1 MAVYVNEKILTD
13 IAGGSAAAFKELYA
27 LTSDTVYGFA
37 LSILK
42 NSHDAEDIMQE
53 VYIKIY
59 NNADTY
65 QHQGKPMAWI
75 LTIVRNMCYNKI
87 RDTKQ
92 HDDISDHAHYI
103 SDNCHESG
111 INAIVLEE
119 AMNVLNEDE
128 RQIVML
134 HSIAGMKH
142 REIAD
147 IVDMPV
153 STVLSK
159 YNRSLK
165 KLKKALEGREV

>member
-1 MAVYVNEKILTD
+1 MAVYVDEKILSE
-13 IAGGSAAAFKELYA
+13 IAAGSAAAFKELYA

-53 VYIKIY
+53 AYVKIY
-59 NNADTY
+59 KSADTY
-65 QHQGKPMAWI
+65 QKQGKPLAWI
-75 LTIVRNMCYNKI
+75 LTIVRNLCYNRI

-92 HDDISDHAHYI
+92 HEDIADYTHSI
-103 SDNCHESG
+103 SDNGHENG
-111 INAIVLEE
+111 INAIILEE
-119 AMNVLNEDE
+119 AMNVLNEEE

-134 HSIAGMKH
+134 HSMTGMKH
-142 REIAD
+142 REIAQ

-165 KLKKALEGREV
+165 KLKQALEVREA

>member
-1 MAVYVNEKILTD
+1 MAVYVDEKILSE
-13 IAGGSAAAFKELYA
+13 IAAGSAAAFKELYA

-53 VYIKIY
+53 TYVKIY
-59 NNADTY
+59 KSADTY
-65 QHQGKPMAWI
+65 QKQGKPMAWI
-75 LTIVRNMCYNKI
+75 LTIVRNLCYNRI

-92 HDDISDHAHYI
+92 HEDIADYTHSI
-103 SDNCHESG
+103 SGNEHENG
-111 INAIVLEE
+111 INAIILED
-119 AMNVLNEDE
+119 AMNVLNEEE

-134 HSIAGMKH
+134 HSMTGMKH
-142 REIAD
+142 REVAQ

-165 KLKKALEGREV
+165 KLKQALEIREA

>member
-1 MAVYVNEKILTD
+1 MAVYVNEKILSD
-13 IAGGSAAAFKELYA
+13 IAAGSASAFKELYA

-59 NNADTY
+59 NSADTY
-65 QHQGKPMAWI
+65 QKQGKPMAWI

-92 HDDISDHAHYI
+92 HDDITDHAHYI

-119 AMNVLNEDE
+119 AMNVLNEEE

-134 HSIAGMKH
+134 HSMTGMKH

>member
-1 MAVYVNEKILTD
+1 MAVYVDEKILSD
-13 IAGGSAAAFKELYA
+13 IAAGSASAFKELYV

-42 NSHDAEDIMQE
+42 NSYDAEEIMQE
-53 VYIKIY
+53 AYVKIY
-59 NNADTY
+59 NSADTY
-65 QHQGKPMAWI
+65 QKQGKPMAWI
-75 LTIVRNMCYNKI
+75 LTIVRNMCYNRI

-92 HDDISDHAHYI
+92 HEDIADYTYSISDKG
-103 SDNCHESG
+103 HEND
-111 INAIVLEE
+111 INAIILEE

-134 HSIAGMKH
+134 HSMAGMKH
-142 REIAD
+142 REIAE

-165 KLKKALEGREV
+165 KLRQALEVKEV

>member
-1 MAVYVNEKILTD
+1 MAVYVDEKILSE
-13 IAGGSAAAFKELYA
+13 IAAGSASAFKELYT
-27 LTSDTVYGFA
+27 LTSEAVYGFA

-59 NNADTY
+59 NSADTY
-65 QHQGKPMAWI
+65 QKQGKPMAWI
-75 LTIVRNMCYNKI
+75 LTIVRNLCYNRI
-87 RDTKQ
+87 RDTRQ
-92 HDDISDHAHYI
+92 HDDIADYTHSLSDSDHEA
-103 SDNCHESG
+103 G
-111 INAIVLEE
+111 INAMILEE

-134 HSIAGMKH
+134 HSMTGMKH

-165 KLKKALEGREV
+165 KLKKALEIREV